1 MLARE
6 AGNAAE
12 LTEARSLEYMEFQR
26 TAIDTFNG
34 LLCDLGAATIPLS
47 PGVVA
52 GSEDGG
58 ELESERPEDAPP
70 LRESIAED
78 EDERVESSVADM
90 RGSAILGAPYGAVS
104 PGGAVAFGTT
114 VLGGRDGV
122 QQATS
127 DACHGG
133 CTYNKLPGQSGK
145 GTRVQTWACS
155 ARYKEITAI
164 QAAGGGGPFAD
175 LFCSEDT
182 VTTEGVPTK
191 CLGII
196 QVSARGIPVAPT
208 PPLPSPPLTPSTPL
222 TPHPFRTVA
231 KSRPERLCRWSS
243 RQCEAT
249 RGRQEE

>member
-1 MLARE
+1 VLARE

-133 CTYNKLPGQSGK
+133 CTYKKLPGQSGK
-145 GTRVQTWACS
+145 DSRVQTWACS